1 MGRGPY
7 CLFRTVG
14 CRRCQVFALLRRLAA
29 EETEEASAPFS
40 IGFGWAGVDE
50 FADGRPVAA
59 GRGERQGE
67 RVEFLERVDPG
78 AVGDHA
84 GAGGAELALDL
95 VNQVAG

>member
-7 CLFRTVG
+7 CPFRTVP
-14 CRRCQVFALLRRLAA
+14 RLAA
-29 EETEEASAPFS
+29 EETEEASPPFS
-40 IGFGWAGVDE
+40 IGFGWAGADE
-50 FADGRPVAA
+50 FADGRHVAV

-78 AVGDHA
+78 AVGGHT
-84 GAGGAELALDL
+84 GARGAEFALDL